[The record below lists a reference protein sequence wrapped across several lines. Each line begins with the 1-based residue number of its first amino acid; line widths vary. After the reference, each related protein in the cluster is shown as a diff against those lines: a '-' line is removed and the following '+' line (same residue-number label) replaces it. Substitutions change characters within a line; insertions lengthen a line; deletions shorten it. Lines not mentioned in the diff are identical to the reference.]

1 MKALGDA
8 STDTGSSSAPMSSSL
23 AQAAADT
30 DAEPGTDEIAAESG
44 GTNEIG
50 SNRGADCWE
59 LERIDFLALPFL
71 NLGAGADAG
80 AAAEEAQTLSTAT
93 ESCKTLGD
101 SSKKLAARS
110 TMSGELASGG
120 KESGMA
126 SNTRAAFGAFFL
138 LLFCA
143 ASKSKSFMARSSDNG
158 SRKLSRMPHS
168 SMTAAKSRL
177 IL

>member
-8 STDTGSSSAPMSSSL
+8 STDTGSSSAPMSSSR
-23 AQAAADT
+23 AQAAADM
-30 DAEPGTDEIAAESG
+30 DAEPG
-44 GTNEIG
+44 
-50 SNRGADCWE
+50 WE

-71 NLGAGADAG
+71 NLAAGADAG

-93 ESCKTLGD
+93 ESCKKLGD

-126 SNTRAAFGAFFL
+126 SNTPAAFGAFFL
-138 LLFCA
+138 Q
-143 ASKSKSFMARSSDNG
+143 
-158 SRKLSRMPHS
+158 
-168 SMTAAKSRL
+168 
-177 IL
+177 